1 MIKISEEI
9 KKKFGRRLLTNEKL
23 ANYSWF
29 NLGGPAEFF
38 FKPENIN
45 DLIAFL
51 KEVRPNK
58 ITIIGS
64 GSNTLIR
71 DGGVK
76 GLTIKLGSSFSYVKL
91 LDNYIVEAGA
101 ATQDKRIADF
111 ALNNS
116 LAGLEF
122 LSCIP
127 GSIGGGIRM
136 NSGCYGE
143 DISKILHSIK
153 AINIQGQEIELAAND
168 INFFYRGTDLTDD
181 LIITSVR
188 LIGKI
193 SSKEDI
199 KNKQE
204 NLINQKKIS
213 QPNQVKTCG
222 STFKNTEKKKA
233 WELIKESGCQNY
245 KVGNAKISEKHCNFF
260 INENNATAKDLEE
273 LINKVK
279 DTVYQKTKIN
289 LELEIKIIGQ

>member
-9 KKKFGRRLLTNEKL
+9 KKKFGRRFLINEKL

-45 DLIAFL
+45 DLIDFL

-58 ITIIGS
+58 ITLIGS

-91 LDNYIVEAGA
+91 LDNHIVEAGA

-204 NLINQKKIS
+204 NLINQKKYLS
-213 QPNQVKTCG
+213 QIRLKLAEVHLKIQKR
-222 STFKNTEKKKA
+222 EKP
-233 WELIKESGCQNY
+233 
-245 KVGNAKISEKHCNFF
+245 GN
-260 INENNATAKDLEE
+260 
-273 LINKVK
+273 
-279 DTVYQKTKIN
+279 
-289 LELEIKIIGQ
+289 